1 MNNFNRKGQGSNK
14 MKKYIFYL
22 ASFMI
27 LYFIFQL
34 GSGLLLT
41 MFYTPDFTAAYYPS
55 TNNIQEVN
63 FGNVLPLQFVF
74 ILIIASIS
82 FILTERVFKL
92 KSRV

>member
-1 MNNFNRKGQGSNK
+1 MNNFNRKWKASNK

-22 ASFMI
+22 ASFML

-34 GSGLLLT
+34 GSGLLIT

-82 FILTERVFKL
+82 FILTERVF
-92 KSRV
+92 